1 MYTRSEPTQLNVK
14 SAGTITNGAIFLSH
28 GLASGS
34 VCLFQS
40 RFDDFFSIMYA
51 CQPVIE
57 NFNCFVKGEDIYRLF
72 RIKGV

>member
-1 MYTRSEPTQLNVK
+1 MYTRFEPTQLNVK

-40 RFDDFFSIMYA
+40 RFDDFFPSCMLVNLSLKISTA
-51 CQPVIE
+51 
-57 NFNCFVKGEDIYRLF
+57 L
-72 RIKGV
+72 